1 MRTNRD
7 PAAASA
13 AVLAVCL
20 LASVA
25 ATPAG
30 RAHAAE
36 RVPGSSHAATDAE
49 EVEEIAEPT
58 RSVCAVYYP
67 QRCWSHLSDPGQPPE
82 VPPCASA
89 QECSFGLVACP
100 VWETGT
106 FDSIETEVCGP

>member
-1 MRTNRD
+1 MCCPIRPQDGTCAQIAIPPPLALLCLR
-7 PAAASA
+7 SA
-13 AVLAVCL
+13 C
-20 LASVA
+20 S
-25 ATPAG
+25 
-30 RAHAAE
+30 RQ
-36 RVPGSSHAATDAE
+36 SSHAATDAE

-67 QRCWSHLSDPGQPPE
+67 QRCWYHLSDPGQPPE